1 MSVFRKLFGP
11 SKEEIWRQLSAE
23 IGAQYV
29 EGGFLRG
36 GRVEAR
42 HEGWLVTLDNYAVST
57 GKTTIVFTR
66 MRAPFENRDG
76 FRFRVY
82 RKNIFSDIAKWFG
95 MQDVAVGHEPF
106 DTEFIIKGNDEA
118 RLRRLFADAEIRELI
133 QRQPE
138 IDFSVHHDEGWF
150 STTHPQG
157 TDELLFRVVGVIKDV
172 DRLKLLFELFAETL
186 DELHR
191 G

>member
-11 SKEEIWRQLSAE
+11 SKDEIWRQLSAE
-23 IGAQYV
+23 IGAQFI
-29 EGGFLRG
+29 EGGFLKDS
-36 GRVEAR
+36 RVEAR
-42 HEGWLVTLDNYAVST
+42 HEGWLVTLDNYVVST
-57 GKTTIVFTR
+57 GKTMIVFTR

-82 RKNIFSDIAKWFG
+82 RKNIFSDLAKWLG
-95 MQDVAVGHEPF
+95 MQDVEVGHESF
-106 DTEFIIKGNDEA
+106 DTDFIIKGNDEA
-118 RLRRLFADAEIRELI
+118 RLRRLFANAGIRELI

-150 STTHPQG
+150 RKTHPQG
-157 TDELLFRVVGVIKDV
+157 TDELLFRVVGIIKDV
-172 DRLKLLFELFAETL
+172 ERLKLLFELFAETL